1 MELNRLR
8 KLHQYSY
15 PNAPCTE
22 YLPKKKPGK
31 SPKWSLPDTSLNM
44 KCWMADGNKSQE
56 PFGRQGWPWGPR
68 KPIAAHTDFWY
79 YWWSTAM
86 KNGLL
91 TTNQH
96 HCTFPYGK
104 KTILIPTPN
113 LTIDVYIHTYQVYL
127 WSISYVINYNHTF
140 TAINWRESSTGAP
153 SRRPSGSI
161 SGDIGFTMIH
171 TQYGYWWNKKCLT
184 LYIGFSRYSQIYKYW
199 FFKYKYKYKYIYI
212 YRYWYIVDQNW
223 LVFIVNRVI

>member
-1 MELNRLR
+1 MNQAYRPSPTFIVEDGTQQITQTASVLI
-8 KLHQYSY
+8 
-15 PNAPCTE
+15 
-22 YLPKKKPGK
+22 PKCSMYGIFTKIKTWK
-31 SPKWSLPDTSLNM
+31 SPKWSLSDTSLNM
-44 KCWMADGNKSQE
+44 KCWMADGNKITGTLWA
-56 PFGRQGWPWGPR
+56 PRMTLGPR

-91 TTNQH
+91 SIIVP
-96 HCTFPYGK
+96 FLRK
-104 KTILIPTPN
+104 KKQYWYQLPN

-127 WSISYVINYNHTF
+127 WSILYVINYNHTF

-199 FFKYKYKYKYIYI
+199 CFFFLNINIYIYI
-212 YRYWYIVDQNW
+212 YID
-223 LVFIVNRVI
+223 IDT